1 MKLSALPSP
10 GLEDFL
16 LLSLPRQHLHF
27 QPCKPMSHPVQG
39 AESCSSFFT
48 MKSRNLNLQ
57 DLSLTLAA
65 SIALVRVLPSVPLVL
80 GFCKICQSS
89 TFVLPLK
96 ILLLSLSHPVS
107 HISLGGITL
116 EGPSHFW
123 NLVKGKVS
131 EGYVSSGFMKICL
144 CGSHHIHYSCVTS
157 SPPREE

>member
-39 AESCSSFFT
+39 AESCSSFFSMNRRPPFT

-144 CGSHHIHYSCVTS
+144 CGSHHIHV
-157 SPPREE
+157 